1 MSILK
6 LIVSAAILSLL
17 VSCAQQYPHRMD
29 MTVAIEK
36 AKTKADHEA
45 LAVHYEQMAREM
57 KAMSEEHK
65 KRLAEYQALLPKD
78 DEAYNE
84 FIPHCLT
91 LIKIYTQAE
100 HENLELAH
108 LHHLIASKFP
118 N

>member
-1 MSILK
+1 MSIIKIIL
-6 LIVSAAILSLL
+6 SAAVLNLL
-17 VSCAQQYPHRMD
+17 VSCAQHYPHRMD

-45 LAVHYEQMAREM
+45 LAAHYEQMAREM

-65 KRLAEYQALLPKD
+65 KRLAEYQALLPVE
-78 DEAYNE
+78 DEQYNE

-91 LIKIYTQAE
+91 LIKIYSQAE

-108 LHHLIASKFP
+108 LHHSIASKFP